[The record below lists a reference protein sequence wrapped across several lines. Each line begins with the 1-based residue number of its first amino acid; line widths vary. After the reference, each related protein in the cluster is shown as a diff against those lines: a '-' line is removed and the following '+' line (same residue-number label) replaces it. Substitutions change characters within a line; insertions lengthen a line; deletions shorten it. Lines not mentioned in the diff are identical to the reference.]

1 MGGKIDSWEID
12 CKNLAPTWEQ
22 VANDFARDSN
32 VVIAKVDCE
41 AANAKALAKEQ
52 GITGYPTIKFF
63 PAGSTEPVLYEGAR
77 SEAAFVEFVNERA
90 GTHRTVGGGLDDK
103 AGTDSA
109 LDEIVAKH
117 LADKNFSKLS
127 DELKTATK
135 GSQDPYKQYY
145 VRVASKLNENENY
158 ATKETERLKKI
169 LGKGGLA
176 PEKVDDLTMRSNILR
191 KFLAEEPQKDE
202 L

>member
-103 AGTDSA
+103 AGTDPA